1 MEAQVSERAPD
12 GVGEFGSVASTGCAG
27 ARVGFPFCWR
37 CVPVLAS
44 TRFVGVARGVDA
56 SPCACRHMQAAPAL
70 TCSCARRASR
80 ACFRRRIRAPG
91 IFPPAAREPSL
102 RRRKKKTKQLGYTI
116 KHTPINTHTRV
127 GDHRGSARTVQ
138 SLSYFFLKNSILCAM
153 GRLVH
158 TGLGS

>member
-56 SPCACRHMQAAPAL
+56 SPRACMQTHASLAL

-80 ACFRRRIRAPG
+80 ACFRLRIRAPG
-91 IFPPAAREPSL
+91 IFHVLSL
-102 RRRKKKTKQLGYTI
+102 WTKLIG
-116 KHTPINTHTRV
+116 KP
-127 GDHRGSARTVQ
+127 
-138 SLSYFFLKNSILCAM
+138 LSNSFAGIFSIA
-153 GRLVH
+153 VD
-158 TGLGS
+158 